1 MAMDETKLDS
11 HFGFGENWSKL
22 VNSIDDRK
30 LESAITDITSFVGNG
45 LENKSFLDIGCGS
58 GLSSLAAYKMGAASI
73 TSVDIDPL
81 NINNTNFLK
90 NKFNVPETFPWN
102 VKITSIVSN
111 DDVKDLPKSDVVY
124 SWGVLHHT
132 GAMWSA
138 ITNTISLVN
147 PEGLLYLMLY
157 RDAHLARVWKWIK
170 WFYVKS
176 PKFIKYLI
184 RNIFAGIQ
192 IFGIICKGKNPLKV
206 INEYGNNGRGMSWFI
221 DSTDWF
227 YDCQRFSTRKNISQN
242 YP

>member
-1 MAMDETKLDS
+1 MDS

-30 LESAITDITSFVGNG
+30 LESAISDNMSFVGNG
-45 LENKSFLDIGCGS
+45 LENKSFLDIGCDS

-81 NINNTNFLK
+81 NIKNTNFLK
-90 NKFNVPETFPWN
+90 NKFNVTETFPWN

-132 GAMWSA
+132 GAMWVA
-138 ITNTISLVN
+138 IANTVSLVK
-147 PEGLLYLMLY
+147 PGGLLYLMLY
-157 RDAHLARVWKWIK
+157 RDAHMARIWKWVK
-170 WFYVKS
+170 WLYVKS
-176 PKFIKYLI
+176 PSILKYLI

-192 IFGIICKGKNPLKV
+192 ILGIMCKGKNPLKV
-206 INEYGNNGRGMSWFI
+206 IKEYGNNGRIISWYI
-221 DSTDWF
+221 DSTDWIGGYLF
-227 YDCQRFSTRKNISQN
+227 EYAEAE
-242 YP
+242 